1 MLVIQP
7 KMVKFGEVCWGGVS
21 RVSVETSSEGMT
33 KDWDEN
39 GPYVVF
45 ADSTR
50 RLTSVHVAQEIDG
63 DDVSG
68 PGLGVADELIV
79 EVGSGNDA
87 GRMTISIDVV
97 VESVSY
103 SFSGTRSTRLIQLVA
118 VSSAGDVDPVRVTGG
133 G

>member
-7 KMVKFGEVCWGGVS
+7 KMVKFGEAFWGGVS

-63 DDVSG
+63 DDNSG
-68 PGLGVADELIV
+68 PGLGVADELVV